1 MSDSDDEIATSRSK
15 SQMVTVMATAPS
27 LKKNARAKRTCPGV
41 SSGGTKRQRKGVDLV
56 EEGAESKQVQPKE
69 YDKSTAKGKP
79 PGGIDGDNKR
89 KRKGVRAIMFLV

>member
-1 MSDSDDEIATSRSK
+1 MPGSDDEIATSRSK

-41 SSGGTKRQRKGVDLV
+41 SSGGTKRQRKGADSV

-69 YDKSTAKGKP
+69 VDKSTAKGKL
-79 PGGIDGDNKR
+79 PGGIDGDKR
-89 KRKGVRAIMFLV
+89 KRKGVRAIMF